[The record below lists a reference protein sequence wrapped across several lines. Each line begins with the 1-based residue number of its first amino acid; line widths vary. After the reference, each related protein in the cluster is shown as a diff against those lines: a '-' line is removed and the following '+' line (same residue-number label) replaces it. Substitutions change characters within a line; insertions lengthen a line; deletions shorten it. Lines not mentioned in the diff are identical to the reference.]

1 VDVTDCSEIG
11 IGGGQLTMLYHSNTL
26 VLGGA
31 NANGHYWQQFI
42 AGDFSRR
49 RLVCLSAEDGHKL
62 WAKDANYRHRP
73 IIIENQIIAEPWS
86 FDLYTGAIKTRPHP
100 LTGEEVPWSI
110 MRTGHHCGMLTG
122 CPSML
127 MFRSGYT
134 GFYNLDQDDG
144 TQHFAGHRLGCWINA
159 IPANGLVMIP
169 EASAGCVCQF
179 SIASTITLEPR
190 EARRPWTIYS
200 TIGANTPVE
209 HMALNLAAPG
219 DRKDARDQLWISY
232 PRPKPYKATSLEVN
246 IDIKPEF
253 FPGGGFENLGEKS
266 TKVEGAETPWLF
278 TSYANGLKK
287 CTLPLLG
294 EKDEPGVYHIKL
306 YFASPQ
312 GERKFGVKL
321 QGETVAK
328 ELTVTDKVLV
338 ELYEN
343 IAVDKDL
350 TIELVPVQA
359 NPTSEQLPLLNA
371 IELIRIPAELG
382 N

>member
-1 VDVTDCSEIG
+1 
-11 IGGGQLTMLYHSNTL
+11 
-26 VLGGA
+26 
-31 NANGHYWQQFI
+31 
-42 AGDFSRR
+42 
-49 RLVCLSAEDGHKL
+49 
-62 WAKDANYRHRP
+62 
-73 IIIENQIIAEPWS
+73 
-86 FDLYTGAIKTRPHP
+86 
-100 LTGEEVPWSI
+100 
-110 MRTGHHCGMLTG
+110 
-122 CPSML
+122 ML

-219 DRKDARDQLWISY
+219 DRKDDRDQLWISY
-232 PRPKPYKATSLEVN
+232 PRPKPYKATNLEVN

-371 IELIRIPAELG
+371 IELIRIPAELA